1 MGNQITIEDLNIFC
15 CSVSGQVREVLMN
28 KLFTERKTDLIR
40 ELNNEEMHY
49 KAKIYNN
56 TETMINDIKA
66 NIKIFKFN
74 NIILC
79 FDGNNN
85 IQSHLD
91 YWNNLVNII
100 RAKHVDINNLPHIIF
115 LNPFGDNIDLNN
127 QFLNYEDKR
136 TITILNVLRN
146 TSEDSIETNYRLI
159 FSLLWEKN
167 LHFNQMKIKSSKNF
181 NANLFRFNVE
191 PSNSIK
197 ILLTGFS
204 RCGKSTF
211 INLIFNKLFSRES
224 LSPLPVTKNSIEYF
238 YCLDQPHKVKD
249 NGLILIDSPGV
260 LGTSD
265 NQNLIKE
272 IINNAIANSNET
284 LDNIN
289 YILFFYSA
297 TQTFQYTEQFLLF
310 LNGLSI
316 PVLFIITHS
325 PIEDHSY
332 KESLLNFLNLKKFN
346 NLIEGEEGNNIFE
359 VDLKNKDEGRINK
372 IFKYMY
378 NDLIQK
384 NAFLTNNQ
392 MIEDKAKKEEIENFI
407 RDLNKKSKLF
417 NKIKGINDIVQRGR
431 KKANVAIASFIS
443 SITATGFSP
452 IPLVDIP
459 LFFIFLATMLI
470 CIISSYQIKLK
481 SVNYS
486 DFFSF
491 IFENNKAGDLLSE
504 SHNDLKNLKTEERKK
519 VSTINKMILRFSGG
533 TVALF
538 AITIVK
544 IVLIRLIILGASEV
558 LDFIPVF
565 GFIVGGVVAA
575 VVNIPLAK
583 KLSKNSKKYCEKLV
597 KERIGDVV
605 NNIIEGYKNS
615 VDIIKILSERNDWE
629 RKVLVMDK
637 I

>member
-1 MGNQITIEDLNIFC
+1 
-15 CSVSGQVREVLMN
+15 
-28 KLFTERKTDLIR
+28 
-40 ELNNEEMHY
+40 MHY

-56 TETMINDIKA
+56 TETIINDIKA

-79 FDGNNN
+79 FDGNSN

-91 YWNNLVNII
+91 YWNNLVNKI
-100 RAKHVDINNLPHIIF
+100 RTKHVDINNLPHIIF

-146 TSEDSIETNYRLI
+146 TSENSIETNYRLI

-181 NANLFRFNVE
+181 NADLFRFNME
-191 PSNSIK
+191 PANSIK

-211 INLIFNKLFSRES
+211 INLIFNKLISRES
-224 LSPLPVTKNSIEYF
+224 PNPLPVTKNSVEYF
-238 YCLDQPHKVKD
+238 YCMDQPDKDKD

-272 IINNAIANSNET
+272 IINNAIANCNET

-316 PVLFIITHS
+316 PVLFVITHS
-325 PIEDHSY
+325 PIEDHSH
-332 KESLLNFLNLKKFN
+332 KESLLNYLNLKKFN
-346 NLIEGEEGNNIFE
+346 NLIVGEEGNNIFE

-372 IFKYMY
+372 VFKYMY
-378 NDLIQK
+378 NDLIKK
-384 NAFLTNNQ
+384 NAFLTNNK
-392 MIEDKAKKEEIENFI
+392 MIEDKAKKEEIEKFI
-407 RDLNKKSKLF
+407 RDLNKKSNLF
-417 NKIKGINDIVQRGR
+417 NKIKGINDIVTRGR
-431 KKANVAIASFIS
+431 KKANIAIASFIS
-443 SITATGFSP
+443 TITVTGFSP

-486 DFFSF
+486 EFFSF

-504 SHNDLKNLKTEERKK
+504 SHNDLKNLKTEEKKK
-519 VSTINKMILRFSGG
+519 VSSINKMILRLSGG

-538 AITIVK
+538 AT
-544 IVLIRLIILGASEV
+544 L
-558 LDFIPVF
+558 
-565 GFIVGGVVAA
+565 
-575 VVNIPLAK
+575 
-583 KLSKNSKKYCEKLV
+583 
-597 KERIGDVV
+597 
-605 NNIIEGYKNS
+605 
-615 VDIIKILSERNDWE
+615 
-629 RKVLVMDK
+629 
-637 I
+637 

>member
-15 CSVSGQVREVLMN
+15 CSVSGPVSEVLMIQ
-28 KLFTERKTDLIR
+28 LFTERKTDLIR
-40 ELNNEEMHY
+40 ELNNKEMHY
-49 KAKIYNN
+49 KARIYNDI
-56 TETMINDIKA
+56 ETMINDIKD
-66 NIKIFKFN
+66 NIQNYKFN

-79 FDGNNN
+79 FNGNND

-100 RAKHVDINNLPHIIF
+100 TTKRIDINNLPHIIF
-115 LNPFGDNIDLNN
+115 LNQFGDNIDLNN

-146 TSEDSIETNYRLI
+146 ASDNDIEANYRLI

-167 LHFNQMKIKSSKNF
+167 LYFNQMKIKSSENPK
-181 NANLFRFNVE
+181 ANLFRFNME
-191 PSNSIK
+191 PTNSIK

-211 INLIFNKLFSRES
+211 INLIFNNLFSRES
-224 LSPLPVTKNSIEYF
+224 LIPLPVTKNSIEYF
-238 YCLDQPHKVKD
+238 YCLDQPDKDKD
-249 NGLILIDSPGV
+249 NGLILIDTPGI
-260 LGTSD
+260 LWTTD
-265 NQNLIKE
+265 NQKLVKQ
-272 IINNAIANSNET
+272 IINNSIENSNET

-289 YILFFYSA
+289 YILFFYSP
-297 TQTFQYTEQFLLF
+297 TQNYLHSEQFLLF

-325 PIEDHSY
+325 PIDDHSY
-332 KESLLNFLNLKKFN
+332 KNSLLGYLKLKKFN
-346 NLIEGEEGNNIFE
+346 NLIVGEEGNNIFE

-372 IFKYMY
+372 IFKYMN

-392 MIEDKAKKEEIENFI
+392 MIEDKAEKEEIEKFI
-407 RDLNKKSKLF
+407 CDLNNKSNLF
-417 NKIKGINDIVQRGR
+417 NKIKGIDDIVLRGR
-431 KKANVAIASFIS
+431 KKANIAIVSFIS
-443 SITATGFSP
+443 GITASGFSP
-452 IPLVDIP
+452 IPIVDIP

-491 IFENNKAGDLLSE
+491 IFENSKAGDLLSE
-504 SHNDLKNLKTEERKK
+504 SNEDIQNLNTEERKR
-519 VSTINKMILRFSGG
+519 VSKINKMILHFSGG

-544 IVLIRLIILGASEV
+544 IVLIRVIILGACEV
-558 LDFIPVF
+558 LDFIPIF
-565 GFIVGGVVAA
+565 GFIVGGAISA
-575 VVNIPLAK
+575 VVNIPLAN
-583 KLSKNSKKYCEKLV
+583 KLSRNAKKYCEKLV
-597 KERIGDVV
+597 KERMGDVV

-615 VDIIKILSERNDWE
+615 VDLIKTLSERNDWE
-629 RKVLVMDK
+629 RKVLVLDK

>member
-1 MGNQITIEDLNIFC
+1 MGNQTTIEDLNIFC
-15 CSVSGQVREVLMN
+15 CSVSGQVREALMN

-91 YWNNLVNII
+91 YWNNLVDII
-100 RAKHVDINNLPHIIF
+100 RTKHVDINNLPHIIF

-146 TSEDSIETNYRLI
+146 ISENSIETNYRLI

-191 PSNSIK
+191 PANSIK

-224 LSPLPVTKNSIEYF
+224 LSPLPVTKNSVEYF
-238 YCLDQPHKVKD
+238 YCLDQPDKDQD

-272 IINNAIANSNET
+272 IINNAITNCDET

-332 KESLLNFLNLKKFN
+332 KESLLNYLNLKKFN
-346 NLIEGEEGNNIFE
+346 NLIVGEEGNNIFE

-392 MIEDKAKKEEIENFI
+392 MIEDKAKKEEIEKFI

-431 KKANVAIASFIS
+431 KKANFAIASFIS
-443 SITATGFSP
+443 TITATGFSP
-452 IPLVDIP
+452 IPIVDIP
-459 LFFIFLATMLI
+459 LFFICLATMLI

-491 IFENNKAGDLLSE
+491 IFENNKAGDLFSE

-519 VSTINKMILRFSGG
+519 VSTINKMIFRLSGG

-544 IVLIRLIILGASEV
+544 IVLIRLIILGATEV

-565 GFIVGGVVAA
+565 GFIVGGVIAA

-597 KERIGDVV
+597 KERIGDIV

-629 RKVLVMDK
+629 RKVLVIDK